1 MVNRLIFDTRRRN
14 VTQEEELA
22 GQSTGAGSLIN
33 VYADGLAQ
41 QTSVTAYELGHEI
54 SLFSDALPGGC
65 YTTNCITY
73 RQSCSAKQRKTSKR
87 IHT

>member
-22 GQSTGAGSLIN
+22 GQSTGVGSLIN
-33 VYADGLAQ
+33 VYADGC
-41 QTSVTAYELGHEI
+41 EEI
-54 SLFSDALPGGC
+54 AVHLLREFALLLRVSWAID
-65 YTTNCITY
+65 TTNCITY